1 MIQEELYLNELHVL
15 EAQHTIIMEAIFWVG
30 TPILMMIVLS
40 VCIQIHEKFTGGSYE
55 FIERLFDS

>member
-1 MIQEELYLNELHVL
+1 MIQEELYFNELIML
-15 EAQHTIIMEAIFWVG
+15 EAQHTIIMEAMFWVG

-40 VCIQIHEKFTGGSYE
+40 ACIQIHEKFTGGSYE

>member
-15 EAQHTIIMEAIFWVG
+15 EAQHTIIMEAMFWVG

-40 VCIQIHEKFTGGSYE
+40 ACIQIHEKFTGGSYE